1 MSLFKRVVGNM
12 FGPERSG
19 DIPGEL
25 AGPTSF
31 EEQIYDAVVAEGD
44 VCYDIGANFGEVALF
59 LARRA
64 GRGGL
69 VVAFEPVMRVYC
81 QLCTW
86 MQLATDPRAPV
97 ITLQI
102 GLAEVEKT
110 ATIQVPMGKFA
121 MGTLAVPQAWS
132 RAHYAAEIASYLCR
146 FTTLDTFVATAGIA
160 RPDFMKIDVE
170 GAELLVLQGGAAAF
184 GDGMRPLL
192 FMELFAPWQRPFG
205 YGPWAVLSLLA
216 GYGYRFLFAC
226 PQGLIEHQ
234 PTQAMPFPP
243 EYAQGY
249 NLLAFTEA
257 HATRV
262 AALAGLRAGGGAA
275 RLPMK
280 PAPVPNHAD

>member
-1 MSLFKRVVGNM
+1 MITRIAGSV
-12 FGPERSG
+12 FGSRHKQEATV
-19 DIPGEL
+19 EV
-25 AGPTSF
+25 AGPASF

-44 VCYDIGANFGEVALF
+44 VCYDVGANFGEVALF

-64 GRGGL
+64 GRGGM
-69 VVAFEPVMRVYC
+69 VVAFEPVMPVYC

-86 MQLATDPRAPV
+86 VQLATDARAPV
-97 ITLQI
+97 VTLPM
-102 GLAEVEKT
+102 GLAEAEKS
-110 ATIQVPMGKFA
+110 ATIQVPVGHFA
-121 MGTLAVPQAWS
+121 MGTLAAPEAWS
-132 RAHYAAEIASYLCR
+132 RTHYAAEIDSYPCR
-146 FTTLDTFVATAGIA
+146 FTTLDAFVATAGIA

-170 GAELLVLQGGAAAF
+170 GAELLVLKGGAASFAE
-184 GDGMRPLL
+184 GMRPLL

-205 YGPWAVLSLLA
+205 YGPWEVLSLLA

-262 AALAGLRAGGGAA
+262 AALAGLRAGGGAT
-275 RLPMK
+275 RLPMT